1 MRPTADCPS
10 PTSCALPL
18 LLLGA
23 AAVPPGIPTCPT
35 RSSSSC
41 CAAGQPISAKP
52 IPESETDQAA
62 LFDQLREQLGGPA
75 GPFPGH
81 LRKWKPEHYAAA
93 ALAGYSERAVTQI
106 KLARARQAGRS
117 WTDTQARRIGAVG
130 GAVVSAVGSAGS
142 AALGISP
149 PTGWESLV
157 QTGPAWSFS
166 AELSSLAVVLDQPY
180 YPLGGTLTG
189 AVALNLVAPMKSTGV
204 YLKVR
209 WGAAGWAVW
218 RLSCTSW
225 GRIASE

>member
-1 MRPTADCPS
+1 M
-10 PTSCALPL
+10 
-18 LLLGA
+18 
-23 AAVPPGIPTCPT
+23 
-35 RSSSSC
+35 
-41 CAAGQPISAKP
+41 
-52 IPESETDQAA
+52 
-62 LFDQLREQLGGPA
+62 
-75 GPFPGH
+75 
-81 LRKWKPEHYAAA
+81 
-93 ALAGYSERAVTQI
+93 TQI
-106 KLARARQAGRS
+106 NLARARQAGRS

-166 AELSSLAVVLDQPY
+166 AELSALAVVLDQPY
-180 YPLGGTLTG
+180 YPLGGTVTG

-204 YLKVR
+204 YLKVG